1 MAPLLQ
7 IEGCTKRFGGLVAN
21 RDVSL
26 AIEAREIVGLIG
38 PNGAGKTT
46 LFNCISGALHPDE
59 GRIVLNGTDISHARP
74 EQVCRLG
81 IARTWQ
87 VVRSFGRMT
96 VLENVI
102 CGALRRTNWIGPARA
117 RALELLAFTGLAGK
131 EDVMAAALTLADKK
145 RLEITRALATSPR
158 LLLLDEAMSGLT
170 PFETTAAVELVRRI
184 HDEMGL
190 AICVVEHV
198 MEVVMPLS
206 HRVVVLDHGEKLTE
220 GPPAEVARD
229 ERVITRLPG
238 RSLPWEGP
246 HWPARRIVGTFVSQ
260 HSSAAGTANGVML
273 SVRDAHVAYGTG
285 VVALQGVSLEVRAGE
300 AVALVGANGA
310 GKTTLLKTIAGLLSP
325 RSGEIWFDGRRIDDV
340 EAPDRVDLG
349 IALVPEGRR
358 LFSRLSVAEN
368 LRLGTFRDRDPKR
381 RQEMLERVFGLFPV
395 LRQRVDQRAGTLS
408 GGEGQMLSIARAL
421 MSRPRFLM
429 LDEPSL
435 GIMPRIVDSI
445 LDVLQM
451 LHRQEGLTVLL
462 VEQNVPAALAAAE
475 RGYVLQTGRIVAEG
489 TSQSLLDSDLVRR
502 AYLGM

>member
-1 MAPLLQ
+1 MPAP
-7 IEGCTKRFGGLVAN
+7 
-21 RDVSL
+21 
-26 AIEAREIVGLIG
+26 
-38 PNGAGKTT
+38 
-46 LFNCISGALHPDE
+46 
-59 GRIVLNGTDISHARP
+59 
-74 EQVCRLG
+74 
-81 IARTWQ
+81 
-87 VVRSFGRMT
+87 
-96 VLENVI
+96 
-102 CGALRRTNWIGPARA
+102 
-117 RALELLAFTGLAGK
+117 
-131 EDVMAAALTLADKK
+131 
-145 RLEITRALATSPR
+145 
-158 LLLLDEAMSGLT
+158 
-170 PFETTAAVELVRRI
+170 
-184 HDEMGL
+184 
-190 AICVVEHV
+190 
-198 MEVVMPLS
+198 
-206 HRVVVLDHGEKLTE
+206 
-220 GPPAEVARD
+220 
-229 ERVITRLPG
+229 
-238 RSLPWEGP
+238 
-246 HWPARRIVGTFVSQ
+246 
-260 HSSAAGTANGVML
+260 SSAPPGSALL
-273 SVRDAHVAYGTG
+273 SVRDAHVAYAGG
-285 VVALQGVSLEVRAGE
+285 VVALHGVSLEVRAGE

-310 GKTTLLKTIAGLLSP
+310 GKTTLLKTIAGLLTP
-325 RSGEIWFDGRRIDDV
+325 RSGEIWFEGRRIDDV

-435 GIMPRIVDSI
+435 GIMPRAVDAI
-445 LDVLQM
+445 LDVLKT